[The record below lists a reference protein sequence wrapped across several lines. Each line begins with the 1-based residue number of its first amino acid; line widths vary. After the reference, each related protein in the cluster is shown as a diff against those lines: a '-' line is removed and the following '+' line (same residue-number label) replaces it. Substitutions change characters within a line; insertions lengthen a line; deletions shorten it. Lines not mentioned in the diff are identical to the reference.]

1 MLIITGTNLKVTSQA
16 ADWAADWTYDWPHR
30 NTEISLFSPATS
42 NPDNISIEMPYCI
55 VGLAET
61 EEKLDFDFL
70 ANGELLRSNIIQ
82 FIESKNIS
90 TVGVLINIMLCV
102 CVHVSNIFL
111 QKHKFTRSN
120 LTQSCV

>member
-1 MLIITGTNLKVTSQA
+1 
-16 ADWAADWTYDWPHR
+16 
-30 NTEISLFSPATS
+30 
-42 NPDNISIEMPYCI
+42 MPYCI

-102 CVHVSNIFL
+102 CVHVSNIFYKSTNSL
-111 QKHKFTRSN
+111 VQI
-120 LTQSCV
+120 

>member
-1 MLIITGTNLKVTSQA
+1 M
-16 ADWAADWTYDWPHR
+16 
-30 NTEISLFSPATS
+30 S

-82 FIESKNIS
+82 FIESKDIS
-90 TVGVLINIMLCV
+90 TVGVLINIMLCYVMLCYAYV
-102 CVHVSNIFL
+102 CM
-111 QKHKFTRSN
+111 
-120 LTQSCV
+120 